1 MLCKFT
7 PRDRRRK
14 LFRLTVRLSFA
25 SPANTKRSSD
35 ACETN
40 SDEEKHDR

>member
-14 LFRLTVRLSFA
+14 PFRLAVRLSFA

-40 SDEEKHDR
+40 CDEDHDD